1 MIHFPVRPRLKWNN
15 EIHFK
20 VEQICTGGGNI
31 LKPALAQCAKQIE
44 PELECERYGGGDGC
58 VNMCESMNVCKEEMV
73 GN

>member
-1 MIHFPVRPRLKWNN
+1 MIHFPVRLRLKWNN

-31 LKPALAQCAKQIE
+31 LKPVLAQCAKQIE
-44 PELECERYGGGDGC
+44 PEQECEGKREETDGYEC
-58 VNMCESMNVCKEEMV
+58 VCKEAMT